1 MSKPFPLF
9 PHAPIPA
16 LSPKV
21 LRGTTTEPLERL
33 QAKLKET
40 YPNGFEEKSLLK
52 IGELEIPTDLESY
65 GFFYIGAPGT
75 GKSQTIFSNIKAILK
90 RRNFRTIIL
99 DTDGEIL
106 AKFYNPNKF
115 ILFAPWDKRSITW
128 SHVSEN
134 VSPEMIADSL
144 IPEEDH
150 GDEPFWA
157 IAAKELLTGVYEVTQ
172 TNGEVYELINKSLI
186 DLSQKIPYM
195 SWLKKTEKTASSVIA
210 VLKTYIPFY
219 KTIPEPE
226 GNNPGFS
233 FFAWG
238 ASNDP
243 RSLLIPIFPDQISR
257 YRPLLTMA
265 IRQALKG
272 LLTNA
277 EGRKVKTAVVID
289 EMGSLYK
296 IEEIFSIL
304 AQGRKYKT
312 TIIGATQ
319 TLAQLEKIYG
329 EPGVEIL
336 LQTIKTKLVLGCP
349 DYQSALKFSELM
361 GIQEQII
368 LTKSSDCEGKISES
382 EVIQDRFTV
391 HPTEIQSLPPLK
403 GYIHVSGGFPISLTT
418 IVPANY
424 PSKAQ
429 RQIPNHLKPRKI
441 APCQDEYDEDN
452 EDGNINNNTEQKIPT
467 TSPVI
472 TPLKPEAPPQLPQYK
487 NIYNYMNNH
496 RHNQLDLIRN
506 LLDNRQNQGAINLAK
521 KITINHLIQ
530 TNIETIIFL
539 KKTMELTEKLAPSE
553 LETTNSEAILDKI
566 CQLIEEENKSFPESF
581 CKIELIR
588 IALIRQEK
596 LWKELLGFE

>member
-9 PHAPIPA
+9 PHAPIPP
-16 LSPKV
+16 LSPKI
-21 LRGTTTEPLERL
+21 LRGTTTEPLEKL

-40 YPNGFEEKSLLK
+40 YPNGFEEKNLLK

-106 AKFYNPNKF
+106 TKFYNPNKF

-128 SHVSEN
+128 SHISEN

-144 IPEEDH
+144 ISEEDH

-186 DLSQKIPYM
+186 DLSKKIPYM
-195 SWLKKTEKTASSVIA
+195 SWLKKSERTASCVIA
-210 VLKTYIPFY
+210 LLKTYIPFY

-329 EPGVEIL
+329 KLGVEIL
-336 LQTIKTKLVLGCP
+336 LQTIKTKLVLSCP

-368 LTKSSDCEGKISES
+368 LTKSSNCEGKISES

-429 RQIPNHLKPRKI
+429 RQIPNHLEPRKI
-441 APCQDEYDEDN
+441 TLCQDEYDENN
-452 EDGNINNNTEQKIPT
+452 EDDNINNNTEQKIRT
-467 TSPVI
+467 TSLVI
-472 TPLKPEAPPQLPQYK
+472 TPLKPEPPPRLPQYK
-487 NIYNYMNNH
+487 NIYNYIKNR

-506 LLDNRQNQGAINLAK
+506 LLDNRRSQGTINSAK
-521 KITINHLIQ
+521 RITINYLIQ
-530 TNIETIIFL
+530 TNIDTILFL
-539 KKTMELTEKLAPSE
+539 KKTMELTEKLTPFE
-553 LETTNSEAILDKI
+553 LETTNYEAILDKI
-566 CQLIEEENKSFPESF
+566 CQSIEEENRSFFGSF
-581 CKIELIR
+581 CKTELIR
-588 IALIRQEK
+588 IALIRQEN
-596 LWKELLGFE
+596 LWKKLLDFE